1 MMGFVLFAIVASF
14 TPGPTNILVMASGA
28 RRGLGPTLP
37 LVIGSALGAA
47 GMVWAAGLGLT
58 APLAAY
64 PGVHYL
70 LSAIGA
76 AWLGWLAWQLFRS
89 AGDPVTSNDASYP
102 ATGALTG
109 AGLQVVNPKVWM
121 MALAVVG
128 VFAPSPADS
137 SGATLRALIF
147 LIVAFAGLF
156 SWGVL
161 GRYGVGWLGS
171 ARQRRL
177 FNRSMAVL
185 LVVAACLSIL
195 F

>member
-1 MMGFVLFAIVASF
+1 
-14 TPGPTNILVMASGA
+14 
-28 RRGLGPTLP
+28 
-37 LVIGSALGAA
+37 
-47 GMVWAAGLGLT
+47 MVWAAGLGLT

-70 LSAIGA
+70 LSAVGA
-76 AWLGWLAWQLFRS
+76 AWLGWLAWRLFRS
-89 AGDPVTSNDASYP
+89 AGDPVSTAHANYP

-128 VFAPSPADS
+128 VFAPSHADA

-147 LIVAFAGLF
+147 LIVAFAGLL

-161 GRYGVGWLGS
+161 GRYGVAWLGS
-171 ARQRRL
+171 GRQRRL
-177 FNRSMAVL
+177 CNRSMALL
-185 LVVAACLSIL
+185 LVIAACLSIL